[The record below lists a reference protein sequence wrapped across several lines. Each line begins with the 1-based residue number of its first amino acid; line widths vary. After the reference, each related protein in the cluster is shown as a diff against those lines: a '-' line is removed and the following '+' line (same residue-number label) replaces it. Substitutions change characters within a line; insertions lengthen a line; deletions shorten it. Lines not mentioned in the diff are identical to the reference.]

1 MSIPIFLELVEMK
14 AKTASVLPFLIGLC
28 YSYYHYG
35 IIHLGYVVIY
45 FVAMIIFN
53 MAVDILDNYNDY
65 RHAKEGH
72 DYREKTNI
80 IGRENLSLRF
90 VFYLM
95 VTMIV
100 ISALIGI
107 ALAYVVGW
115 PLLWMGLFCYLVGIF
130 YSSGPRPISS
140 LPLGE
145 IFSGVTMGFMISLIC
160 VYINTFEAFQ
170 WNFSEVLGIVVI
182 ALPNTMWI
190 ANLMLANNTCDKE
203 EDEKNERYTLVH
215 YIGKIN
221 ALRLFAGMNVVAF
234 VAILI
239 SFLLGL
245 APWTVLLSFLA
256 VPFVYDQVKLFLQ
269 KQVKSQTFPCAVKI
283 LAVGSIVQVITYL
296 LGIIIA

>member
-1 MSIPIFLELVEMK
+1 MSLPVFLELVEMK

-28 YSYYHYG
+28 YSWYHYG
-35 IIHLGYVVIY
+35 TIHAGYIVIY
-45 FVAMIIFN
+45 FVAMFIFN

-72 DYREKTNI
+72 DYKEKTNI
-80 IGRENLSLRF
+80 IGRENLSLNF
-90 VFYLM
+90 VFGLM
-95 VTMIV
+95 VTMII

-107 ALAYVVGW
+107 ALASVVGW

-130 YSSGPRPISS
+130 YSSGPRPLSS
-140 LPLGE
+140 LPVGE
-145 IFSGVTMGFMISLIC
+145 FFSGITMGFMISLIC

-170 WNFSEVLGIVVI
+170 WNFPQIFGIVVI

-203 EDEKNERYTLVH
+203 EDEKNGRYTLVH
-215 YIGKIN
+215 YIGKTN
-221 ALRLFAGMNVVAF
+221 ALRLFVGMNGIAF
-234 VAILI
+234 VAILA

-256 VPFVYDQVKLFLQ
+256 LPFIYGQVKYFLQ

-283 LAVGSIVQVITYL
+283 LAVGSIVQVITYAI
-296 LGIIIA
+296 GIIL